1 MLNPTKDV
9 LTMYSF
15 SMQDWTT
22 SKWSNTSHSVSPSN
36 FTSKGFSKY
45 IERSALE
52 KSNYLKDDTLR
63 IKCTIFVI
71 PNGDK
76 PAGNPTGANIIIAN
90 GFHTASYAP
99 PDAPSNTY
107 TKLPRQPTVRIYSE
121 ANRDLSVTVR
131 NGTVVLA
138 PADSNDHYQHWIKDM
153 SYSNEVRDIHGLPA
167 FALVNRVT
175 GEALKNPIG
184 ENQQVSL
191 VPYKPNSLKDPVKWT
206 ESLSTGFRTIRI
218 TDTPT
223 LNMTALTTSDGDTIP
238 DDGTK
243 IVVKSLAGTPT
254 PIQHWKIVPYNSN
267 VPI

>member
-1 MLNPTKDV
+1 MLVIKK
-9 LTMYSF
+9 LCS
-15 SMQDWTT
+15 
-22 SKWSNTSHSVSPSN
+22 
-36 FTSKGFSKY
+36 
-45 IERSALE
+45 E
-52 KSNYLKDDTLR
+52 KC
-63 IKCTIFVI
+63 IIFVI

-76 PAGNPTGANIIIAN
+76 PAGNPTGANIIIGN
-90 GFHTASYAP
+90 AP

-153 SYSNEVRDIHGLPA
+153 SYSNEVRYIHGLPA

-191 VPYKPNSLKDPVKWT
+191 VPYKPNRLKDPVKWT

-223 LNMTALTTSDGDTIP
+223 LNMTALTTSDCGTIP

-243 IVVKSLAGTPT
+243 IVSFNDPVSSLHCELSHTST
-254 PIQHWKIVPYNSN
+254 LCMDSPINCADSPPEKDDSLLLGHDVLEDYI
-267 VPI
+267 IIR